1 MDHLRNVMRIIDEH
15 SDKLPEGAYLEVCK
29 HLQTAYREKDKRD
42 MMTLVDYEN
51 FDVLL
56 DDQPDDVLDHFYDY
70 YYNISLLNE
79 ESFLLAQKRYL
90 EAELHSNEPVRRTTK
105 AIKVE
110 AIKQYCMLHN
120 IALFEYDEEHLR
132 MHLDQ
137 CGCDLGDIGTQ
148 FDKGIKNLYKSYVA
162 LENTYRRTYSSA
174 IEKRLNTINGWLENL
189 EGM

>member
-29 HLQTAYREKDKRD
+29 NLQTAYREKNKRD
-42 MMTLVDYEN
+42 MMTLIDYEN
-51 FDVLL
+51 FEVLL

-70 YYNISLLNE
+70 YYNISLIND

-90 EAELHSNEPVRRTTK
+90 QAELDSNEPVRRTTK

-120 IALFEYDEEHLR
+120 ITLFKYDEEHLR

-137 CGCDLGDIGTQ
+137 CGCDLGDIGTS

-162 LENTYRRTYSSA
+162 LENTYRHTYSSA
-174 IEKRLNTINGWLENL
+174 VKKRLNIINGWLESL
-189 EGM
+189 GGM

>member
-29 HLQTAYREKDKRD
+29 NLQTAYREKNKRD
-42 MMTLVDYEN
+42 MMTLIDYEN
-51 FDVLL
+51 FEVLL

-70 YYNISLLNE
+70 YYNISLIND

-90 EAELHSNEPVRRTTK
+90 QVELDSNEPVRRTTK

-120 IALFEYDEEHLR
+120 ITLFKYDEEHLR

-137 CGCDLGDIGTQ
+137 CGCDLGDIGTS

-162 LENTYRRTYSSA
+162 LENTYRHTYSSA
-174 IEKRLNTINGWLENL
+174 VKKRLNIINGWLENL
-189 EGM
+189 GGM